1 MWLEIDIHD
10 FAIVWFVES
19 KIDDEIVVP
28 SYSRIN
34 WEATSNVYMYIEE
47 YTYYWIQEIGP
58 TRANVEKIQVG
69 RDFLIKITQHADDNC
84 PTS

>member
-1 MWLEIDIHD
+1 
-10 FAIVWFVES
+10 
-19 KIDDEIVVP
+19 
-28 SYSRIN
+28 
-34 WEATSNVYMYIEE
+34 MYIEE

-58 TRANVEKIQVG
+58 IRANVEKIQVG